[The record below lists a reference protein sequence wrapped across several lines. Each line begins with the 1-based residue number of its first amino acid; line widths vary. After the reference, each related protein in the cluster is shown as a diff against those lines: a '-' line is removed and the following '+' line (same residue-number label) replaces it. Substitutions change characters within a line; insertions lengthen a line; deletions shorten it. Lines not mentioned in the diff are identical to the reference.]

1 MMKITS
7 TSDTATKELG
17 ARVASVLEPG
27 SVIALVGPLGAGKT
41 CFVQGMARGV
51 KVPENVFVRS
61 PSFTLVNQY
70 EGEAPLYHVDFYR
83 LDEAASL
90 GDLGLDELF
99 EGGGITVVEWADK
112 FMEELPSTAITFTFE
127 IVDENVRTIEI
138 PDKVIRRL
146 GDLGLGDP
154 EIR

>member
-1 MMKITS
+1 VKVTS

-17 ARVASVLEPG
+17 ARVAGVLAPG

-41 CFVQGMARGV
+41 CFVQGIARGMD
-51 KVPENVFVRS
+51 VPKNVFVRS

-70 EGEAPLYHVDFYR
+70 EGNMPLYHVDFYR
-83 LDEAASL
+83 LDESSSL

-112 FMEELPSTAITFTFE
+112 FM
-127 IVDENVRTIEI
+127 
-138 PDKVIRRL
+138 
-146 GDLGLGDP
+146 
-154 EIR
+154 

>member
-1 MMKITS
+1 MKITS
-7 TSDTATKELG
+7 TSDTMTKELG

-70 EGEAPLYHVDFYR
+70 DGDVPLYHIDFYR

-99 EGGGITVVEWADK
+99 EGDGITVVEWADK
-112 FMEELPSTAITFTFE
+112 FMDEMPRNTVAFNFE
-127 IVDENVRTIEI
+127 IIDESVRTIEFPKAI
-138 PDKVIRRL
+138 ATKLKAKGSER
-146 GDLGLGDP
+146 
-154 EIR
+154 

>member
-1 MMKITS
+1 MKVTS

-17 ARVASVLEPG
+17 ARVAGVLEPG

-41 CFVQGMARGV
+41 CFVQGMARGMD
-51 KVPENVFVRS
+51 VPKNVFVRS

-70 EGEAPLYHVDFYR
+70 EGNMPLYHVDFYR
-83 LDEAASL
+83 LDESASL

-112 FMEELPSTAITFTFE
+112 FMDEMPRGTLKFSFE
-127 IVDENVRTIEI
+127 IVDELVRTIELPKAI
-138 PDKVIRRL
+138 AAKL
-146 GDLGLGDP
+146 KGKGNKG
-154 EIR
+154 

>member
-1 MMKITS
+1 MKVTS

-17 ARVASVLEPG
+17 ARVAGVLEPG

-41 CFVQGMARGV
+41 CFVQGMARGMD
-51 KVPENVFVRS
+51 VPKNVFVRS

-70 EGEAPLYHVDFYR
+70 EGNVPLYHVDFYR
-83 LDEAASL
+83 LDESASL

-112 FMEELPSTAITFTFE
+112 FMDEMPRGTLKFSFE
-127 IVDENVRTIEI
+127 IVDELVRTIEL
-138 PDKVIRRL
+138 PKEVAVKL
-146 GDLGLGDP
+146 KGKGSKG
-154 EIR
+154 